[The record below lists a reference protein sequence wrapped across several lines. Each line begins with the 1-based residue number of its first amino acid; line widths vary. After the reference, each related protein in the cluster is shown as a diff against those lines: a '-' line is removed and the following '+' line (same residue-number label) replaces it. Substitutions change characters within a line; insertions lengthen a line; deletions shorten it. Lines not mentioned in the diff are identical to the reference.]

1 MGIIRLTLGEV
12 IRALCGLLGKGG
24 GVPLGDVVVDPRVS
38 SRHPDVSEYS
48 VQVAWRNVVRFMP
61 REGTDPLRYVAVG
74 YDEYGRLLEMVAVLD
89 ESDRWH
95 VFHAMKATPK
105 VLRELR
111 IS

>member
-1 MGIIRLTLGEV
+1 MI
-12 IRALCGLLGKGG
+12 
-24 GVPLGDVVVDPRVS
+24 DSRVNE
-38 SRHPDVSEYS
+38 RHPDVSEYS
-48 VQVAWRNVVRFMP
+48 ALVAWRNVVRFMP

-74 YDEYGRLLEMVAVLD
+74 YDDRGRLLEMVAVLD

-111 IS
+111 IM